1 MSNAESSLTPTSTN
15 LRAIRLQWRLLLALF
30 GSSLAYFVFP
40 SLGIWILL
48 FPMLTAIYLAGRG
61 LGFWRGA
68 LIGLIAGFTF
78 FASQT
83 SWLSMYLGPVPLIA
97 LSLLQGIIFAVI
109 FGLGTMSVTWAAK
122 RMTGASFALAS
133 AAITAVFWVARE
145 WISGNYPYGG
155 FPWARL
161 VSSQTETP
169 LARWVWLGGM
179 PLADLLI
186 VFVLVL
192 GIELILWRRNFTSV
206 AILAGSLSALYLL
219 PIALPIGSNQES
231 GEITIASV
239 QGNANAGLFSNREG
253 GQILKNHIEASRKL
267 LATKQPFDVLVWPE
281 NAVDLNL
288 YGDPENAET
297 IKEFVA
303 EIGKPLIFGTVTPRG
318 KLYNTSILWTPDGGM
333 EDWYDKTKPVPFAEY
348 VPDRAFWSKLAPD
361 LIGLLSYDFSPGER
375 DGIFEV
381 DGKKLGTLICF
392 EIAVD
397 EVPPGLVAGGAE
409 LILSQ
414 TNNADFGKSDEA
426 YQQLAIA
433 RLRAIETGRSLVNI
447 STVGPSAVY
456 LADGKE
462 VARIPA
468 FTSGFMNTKVPLR
481 TSMTPAFYSVVPL
494 TTGLALTTLAMTL
507 WVIFS
512 SALTRRRR

>member
-1 MSNAESSLTPTSTN
+1 MSNAESSLTPTSTK
-15 LRAIRLQWRLLLALF
+15 LRSLRFQLRLLLGVF
-30 GSSLAYFVFP
+30 GASLAYFVFP

-48 FPMLTAIYLAGRG
+48 FPMLGAIYLAGRG
-61 LGFWRGA
+61 LGFWRGS
-68 LIGLIAGFTF
+68 LIGLVAGFTF

-97 LSLLQGIIFAVI
+97 LSLLQGLIFAVI
-109 FGLGTMSVTWAAK
+109 FGLGTMSVSWVAK
-122 RMTGASFALAS
+122 RLSGVSFALA
-133 AAITAVFWVARE
+133 AAGITSIFWVTRE

-186 VFVLVL
+186 VFALVFGL
-192 GIELILWRRNFTSV
+192 ELIIWRRTFGSM
-206 AILAGSLSALYLL
+206 AILAGALTSLYVL
-219 PIALPIGSNQES
+219 PIALPIDSTPES
-231 GEITIASV
+231 SEITIASV
-239 QGNANAGLFSNREG
+239 QGNANAGLFSNRES
-253 GQILKNHIEASRKL
+253 GQILKNHIEASREL
-267 LATKQPFDVLVWPE
+267 IASGQSFDVLVWPE

-288 YGDPENAET
+288 YGDPENART
-297 IKEFVA
+297 IEKFVA

-318 KLYNTSILWTPDGGM
+318 KLFNTSILWTPEDGM
-333 EDWYDKTKPVPFAEY
+333 VDWYDKTKPVPFAEY

-375 DGIFEV
+375 DGIFEI

-409 LILSQ
+409 VILSQ

-462 VARIPA
+462 LASIPA

-481 TSMTPAFYSVVPL
+481 VSKTPAFFTVVPL
-494 TTGLALTTLAMTL
+494 TTLMALFALGISL
-507 WVIFS
+507 WASFS
-512 SALTRRRR
+512 SIRSRRLR